1 MAGNA
6 GATEVRSTEQGP
18 SLSGD
23 ALPKGEAEKPLR
35 GIHTLVSQCAYL
47 GLRPL
52 TMSK

>member
-1 MAGNA
+1 MLAHL
-6 GATEVRSTEQGP
+6 RSDAP
-18 SLSGD
+18 SKGRPAAAVLSPG
-23 ALPKGEAEKPLR
+23 GEAEKPLR

>member
-1 MAGNA
+1 MLAQL
-6 GATEVRSTEQGP
+6 RSEAP
-18 SLSGD
+18 SKGRPAAA
-23 ALPKGEAEKPLR
+23 ALTPEGEAAKPLR

>member
-1 MAGNA
+1 MLAHL
-6 GATEVRSTEQGP
+6 RSDAP
-18 SLSGD
+18 SKGRPAAAVLSPRGGIGK
-23 ALPKGEAEKPLR
+23 AAQ